1 MTERF
6 YSEYKR
12 IYATLKG
19 RIVGFADEGELD
31 LFSQTLLNRLMFVHF
46 VSRKGWLTYDGS
58 TDYLDGMW
66 SDHRSQAL
74 RSNFYV
80 THLKPLFFYS
90 LNDPQFSELNRDD
103 PKTLRAA
110 IGAVPFLNG
119 GLFDANE
126 LDRREGVHVPD
137 EAIQPVITELFGRFD
152 YTITESTQDN
162 TEVAVS
168 PELLGMVFEELVN
181 EWHDLPNCHTPPPVV
196 SFMCRE
202 ALKGFLSRARTGLS
216 EEAIAKLVDERS
228 TGNLSVTDVCTVE
241 RALERIKVVDPA
253 CGSGAYLLGMLR
265 ELAGLRAALID
276 DGVDA
281 RPTYDLKLEI
291 IRKNLFGSDINELA
305 GNLAKFRLWLS
316 LVIDEEGDKPR
327 HLPNLD
333 FRIVRGDSLLS
344 RNPQGN
350 NAILAD
356 LARES
361 GIAALKAKYMEASTQ
376 DDKDRLRV
384 EITEVQANILSAIG
398 GTGLSDRAIDWQAEF
413 AEVMGDGG
421 FDIVISSPPH
431 QRHQDIEDKPEL
443 VSLYGDAVTGRSD
456 LYCYFYA
463 RGLQLL
469 REGGM
474 HVFACS
480 SGWLDTDYGA
490 KLQDHLLRTASIE
503 AIYESAVER
512 QLSTAPTK
520 TLISVIRK
528 GVNDYGHGTRFIYL
542 MAEFESAVS
551 DANLRRER
559 ALNRAQLVESG
570 VDTEGRGR
578 EKYVGD
584 KWGAK
589 YLRAPD
595 IYHHI
600 VSRYGS
606 QLVRLGDLA
615 EVRSGITTG
624 VNRFFLLKQETI
636 KRWNVESA
644 YLRPVMTS
652 PLESGSIAIDPNF
665 LLNQLF
671 MCHDDISDLSGTGAL
686 DYIRWGEDQSYHLKP
701 SAKSRPRW
709 YDLGRKDLVH
719 LAMGKLADKVARSYF
734 SPSGLLFTDNFQVLT
749 VRANVSAISLCAALN
764 SMLFQLMFFTEA
776 RANYSEGVRS
786 IQTRDASNLL
796 IVDPSLRGDMDA
808 AMFASSDWDVLNP
821 SAGRREFDAA
831 VFDALGLTNGER
843 DAVSE
848 GLFEMFRNQSGPI
861 LSA

>member
-1 MTERF
+1 
-6 YSEYKR
+6 
-12 IYATLKG
+12 
-19 RIVGFADEGELD
+19 
-31 LFSQTLLNRLMFVHF
+31 
-46 VSRKGWLTYDGS
+46 
-58 TDYLDGMW
+58 
-66 SDHRSQAL
+66 
-74 RSNFYV
+74 
-80 THLKPLFFYS
+80 
-90 LNDPQFSELNRDD
+90 
-103 PKTLRAA
+103 
-110 IGAVPFLNG
+110 
-119 GLFDANE
+119 
-126 LDRREGVHVPD
+126 
-137 EAIQPVITELFGRFD
+137 
-152 YTITESTQDN
+152 
-162 TEVAVS
+162 
-168 PELLGMVFEELVN
+168 MVFEELVN

-316 LVIDEEGDKPR
+316 LVIDGEGDKPR

-443 VSLYGDAVTGRSD
+443 VSLYGDAVTARSD

-490 KLQDHLLRTASIE
+490 NLQDHLLKTASIE

-528 GVNDYGHGTRFIYL
+528 GVNDYGRGTRFIWL

-551 DANLRRER
+551 DANLRQER
-559 ALNRAQLVESG
+559 TLNRAQLVETG
-570 VDTEGRGR
+570 VVTDGRGR

-595 IYHHI
+595 IYHYI
-600 VSRYGS
+600 ISRYGNR
-606 QLVRLGDLA
+606 LVRLGNKAD
-615 EVRSGITTG
+615 VRSGIMTG
-624 VNRFFLLKQETI
+624 KNRFFLLTQERI
-636 KRWNVESA
+636 REWNVEPT

-652 PLESGSIAIDPNF
+652 PQESRSIAIDPNF
-665 LLNQLF
+665 LPNQLF

-686 DYIRWGEDQSYHLKP
+686 DYIRWGEDQSYHLKL

-734 SPSGLLFTDNFQVLT
+734 SPSGLLFTDNFQVLN
-749 VRANVSAISLCAALN
+749 VRGNVSAISLCAALN
-764 SMLFQLMFFTEA
+764 STLFQLIFFSEA
-776 RANYSEGVRS
+776 KANYSDGVRS
-786 IQTRDASNLL
+786 IQTRHAANLP
-796 IVDPSLRGDMDA
+796 IVYPSLLGELDA
-808 AMFASSDWDVLNP
+808 TLFASSDWDVLNP
-821 SAGRREFDAA
+821 SPERLAIDES
-831 VFDALGLTNGER
+831 VFDALALTQDER
-843 DAVSE
+843 DAVYQGMSE
-848 GLFEMFRNQSGPI
+848 LVGDR
-861 LSA
+861 

>member
-46 VSRKGWLTYDGS
+46 VSRKGWFTYDGS
-58 TDYLDGMW
+58 TDYLDAMW

-74 RSNFYV
+74 WSNFYV

-90 LNDPQFSELNRDD
+90 LNDPQSSELNRDG
-103 PKTLRAA
+103 PTFHAA
-110 IGAVPFLNG
+110 IGDVPFLSG

-137 EAIQPVITELFGRFD
+137 EAIEPVITELFGRFD
-152 YTITESTQDN
+152 FTITESTLHDA
-162 TEVAVS
+162 EVAVD

-181 EWHDLPNCHTPPPVV
+181 EWHDIRDYHTPRPVV

-202 ALKGFLSRARTGLS
+202 ALKGFLARAHTGLS
-216 EEAIAKLVDERS
+216 EEVIAKLVDERS
-228 TGNLSVTDVCTVE
+228 TRNLSVTDACTV
-241 RALERIKVVDPA
+241 ARILKRLKVVDPA

-276 DGVDA
+276 DGVDT
-281 RPTYDLKLEI
+281 RSTYDLKLEI
-291 IRKNLFGSDINELA
+291 IRQNLFGADIDEFA
-305 GNLAKFRLWLS
+305 VNLLKFRLWLS
-316 LVIDEEGDKPR
+316 LIIDDGGDSPSP
-327 HLPNLD
+327 LPNLD
-333 FRIVRGDSLLS
+333 FTIACGDSLLS
-344 RNPQGN
+344 RDPQENSHYLGH
-350 NAILAD
+350 

-376 DDKDRLRV
+376 AEKDRLRV

-413 AEVMGDGG
+413 AEIMGDGG

-431 QRHQDIEDKPEL
+431 QRYQDIEDKPDL
-443 VSLYGDAVTGRSD
+443 LHLYQDAVTARSD

-469 REGGM
+469 RVGGIQT
-474 HVFACS
+474 FACS
-480 SGWLDTDYGA
+480 NGWLDTDYGA
-490 KLQDHLLRTASIE
+490 KLRQHLLKTASIE
-503 AIYESAVER
+503 AIYESAVDR

-528 GVNDYGHGTRFIYL
+528 GVNDCGQGTRFIYL
-542 MAEFESAVS
+542 MAEFERAVS

-559 ALNRAQLVESG
+559 TLNRAQLVESSI
-570 VDTEGRGR
+570 DTNGRGR
-578 EKYVGD
+578 EKYIGD

-595 IYHHI
+595 IYNQI
-600 VSRYGS
+600 ISRYGS

-624 VNRFFLLKQETI
+624 VNRFFLLTQETI

-652 PLESGSIAIDPNF
+652 PLESRSIAIDPTF
-665 LLNQLF
+665 LPNQIL

-686 DYIRWGEDQSYHLKP
+686 DYIRWGEDQGYHLKT

-749 VRANVSAISLCAALN
+749 VRGNVSASSLCAALN

-796 IVDPSLRGDMDA
+796 IVDPSLWGDMDA
-808 AMFASSDWDVLNP
+808 VMFASSDWDVVNP
-821 SAGRREFDAA
+821 SAGRREIDNAI
-831 VFDALGLTNGER
+831 FDALGMTTDER
-843 DAVSE
+843 DGVTKGLSE
-848 GLFEMFRNQSGPI
+848 LTGMSLMT
-861 LSA
+861 